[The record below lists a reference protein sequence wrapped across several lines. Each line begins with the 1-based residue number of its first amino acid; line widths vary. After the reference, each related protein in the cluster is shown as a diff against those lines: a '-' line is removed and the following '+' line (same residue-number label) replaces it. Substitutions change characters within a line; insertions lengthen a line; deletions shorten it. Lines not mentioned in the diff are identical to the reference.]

1 MAQLLKT
8 FNKYNFM
15 TKLFLMTLGLCT
27 IGLGDSL
34 FAQVKT
40 QESSAKKVE
49 NGQIVQP
56 VSSPQST
63 RNPSTSQPAKI
74 ASVQPGY
81 SGSVQSQMPAVKVG
95 NSKSVEAGS
104 TRQPNRS
111 AGMPSDKGRIVPR
124 EKLIEGK

>member
-1 MAQLLKT
+1 
-8 FNKYNFM
+8 M
-15 TKLFLMTLGLCT
+15 TRLFFMTLGLCT
-27 IGLGDSL
+27 ISFGGSL

-40 QESSAKKVE
+40 QDSSPKKVE

-56 VSSPQST
+56 VSSSQST
-63 RNPSTSQPAKI
+63 RNPSSSQPAKI
-74 ASVQPGY
+74 SSVQPGS

-95 NSKSVEAGS
+95 NSKSVEASS